1 MHRAAPDFWSH
12 FNRLPQATQRI
23 ARRSFQRLKEDP
35 SHPSLRF
42 KKVGSLWSARVG
54 LSYRALAVEEEG
66 DFIWVWIGTHND
78 YDKMVG

>member
-23 ARRSFQRLKEDP
+23 ARRSFQRLKEDS